1 MKKMFRFMTKTAYG
15 INLMV
20 ITFFAMNGLYF
31 GYIGDET
38 LMMVFLIP
46 TLVFLMVLPACSIE
60 E

>member
-31 GYIGDET
+31 GHVGDET

-46 TLVFLMVLPACSIE
+46 TLVFFMLLPACSIE

>member
-1 MKKMFRFMTKTAYG
+1 MRFFRFMTKTAYG
-15 INLMV
+15 LNLMV

-46 TLVFLMVLPACSIE
+46 TLILFMILPACSTKR
-60 E
+60 

>member
-1 MKKMFRFMTKTAYG
+1 MVKFFRFMTKTAYG

-46 TLVFLMVLPACSIE
+46 TLVFFMVLPACSTE

>member
-1 MKKMFRFMTKTAYG
+1 MTKTAYG
-15 INLMV
+15 ITLMV

-46 TLVFLMVLPACSIE
+46 TLIFFMILPACSIKE
-60 E
+60 

>member
-1 MKKMFRFMTKTAYG
+1 MTKTAYG
-15 INLMV
+15 LNLSV
-20 ITFFAMNGLYF
+20 IAFFAMNGLYF

-46 TLVFLMVLPACSIE
+46 TLVFLMLLPACSIE